1 MVDRTNAIS
10 ARISDDAYSVY
21 RQFKERREGGAMISD
36 AILFYEGK
44 DRALEYEAKRTRNIL
59 ALQSRLTKALEE
71 LAQVAPPDNPPN

>member
-1 MVDRTNAIS
+1 
-10 ARISDDAYSVY
+10 
-21 RQFKERREGGAMISD
+21 MISD